1 MNPKNP
7 VESTQ
12 RHCKGARIS
21 ATECHHPLAFY
32 ILHSAFCILLGLVL
46 LVASCG
52 KRPPA
57 PDPEIVARVGD
68 TAITRA
74 QVLRAWER
82 RQRGTAPLAAATVL
96 ADLVDEAA
104 GYAQA
109 QRSGFLD
116 KPETQIAL
124 RQWVT
129 SRYREEAYREL
140 TASPEPSERELRE
153 AYAEHTNSFVR
164 PPVLNLAV
172 ILHEVPRTA
181 TAEKR
186 AEARQ
191 IVAGWRTDI
200 LAATNASRAFGQAA
214 SAHSDDSAT
223 RYRRGEIGWLSH
235 AELGARLAP
244 EVVAAAALQESGAL
258 SEPLAGPK
266 GFYLVQVLGRRGA
279 EVRPFAEVAPILRH
293 QLREAKR
300 LTSETQLRVALR
312 SGLDIRTNLAVLQNL
327 ALTNRP
333 TTPPSVMPKG

>member
-1 MNPKNP
+1 M
-7 VESTQ
+7 T
-12 RHCKGARIS
+12 A
-21 ATECHHPLAFY
+21 
-32 ILHSAFCILLGLVL
+32 LGLVL
-46 LVASCG
+46 LAASCG
-52 KRPPA
+52 QRPPA

-82 RQRGTAPLAAATVL
+82 RQRGTAPLTAATVL

-124 RQWVT
+124 RQWVA
-129 SRYREEAYREL
+129 SRYREEAYRDL
-140 TASPEPSERELRE
+140 AASPEPSERELRE
-153 AYAEHTNSFVR
+153 AYAERTNSFVR
-164 PPVLNLAV
+164 PPALNLAV

-191 IVAGWRTDI
+191 IVAGWRASI
-200 LAATNASRAFGQAA
+200 LASTNASRAFGQTA

-235 AELGARLAP
+235 AELAARLAP
-244 EVVAAAALQESGAL
+244 EVVAAAAKLESGTL
-258 SEPLAGPK
+258 SEPLPGPR
-266 GFYLVQVLGRRGA
+266 GFYLVQVIGRRGA
-279 EVRPFAEVAPILRH
+279 EVRPFAEVEPTLRH
-293 QLREAKR
+293 QLRETKR
-300 LTSETQLRVALR
+300 LTSEAQLRVTVR
-312 SGLDIRTNLAVLQNL
+312 SGLVIRTNLTLL
-327 ALTNRP
+327 HTLTLTNRP
-333 TTPPSVMPKG
+333 TTLPATMPKG